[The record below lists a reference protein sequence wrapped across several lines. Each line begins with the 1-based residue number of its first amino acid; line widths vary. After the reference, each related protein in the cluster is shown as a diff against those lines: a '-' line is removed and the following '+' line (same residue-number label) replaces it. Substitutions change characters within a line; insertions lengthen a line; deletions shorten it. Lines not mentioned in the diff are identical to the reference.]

1 MSALLERLEREA
13 VILGRGQARGREL
26 RYRPI
31 THELLDANARAWRDV
46 DAEIRRGGDP
56 TALIGGLAGLE
67 SGSDVL
73 IADGSA
79 ITGGTSNVALW
90 DSRQY
95 TPIPPLTRR
104 GVIYE
109 LDAEGTITSSG
120 AAQTVT
126 LNPHIGPSNT
136 VGTNLTAA
144 PAQTLGSTITNAV
157 WRLWAQIT
165 LRSVGAGTAATAVGG
180 FRFEYS
186 TAANAG
192 SPTTVIWR
200 SSGGAATF
208 DSTALN
214 GLVMG
219 VTPSNSGVSIVVRQI
234 KWGSWG

>member
-1 MSALLERLEREA
+1 M
-13 VILGRGQARGREL
+13 
-26 RYRPI
+26 
-31 THELLDANARAWRDV
+31 D
-46 DAEIRRGGDP
+46 RRSP
-56 TALIGGLAGLE
+56 AAP
-67 SGSDVL
+67 V
-73 IADGSA
+73 
-79 ITGGTSNVALW
+79 NVALW
-90 DSRQY
+90 ESRRVHAD
-95 TPIPPLTRR
+95 PAA
-104 GVIYE
+104 
-109 LDAEGTITSSG
+109 DAQGRPSTSSTPRAPSPSTG
-120 AAQTVT
+120 AARPSII
-126 LNPHIGPSNT
+126 NPHIGPSNT

-165 LRSVGAGTAATAVGG
+165 VRTVGAGTAATAVGG

-192 SPTTVIWR
+192 APTTVIWR

-219 VTPSNSGVSIVVRQI
+219 VTPSNAGVSIVVRQI